1 MRVLA
6 AAATRLG
13 CPVLSP
19 GFHDGITSHTFVLRK
34 MRLVEDVNPRGP
46 LAGKRA
52 ELVPWGKECG
62 PF

>member
-1 MRVLA
+1 MGSQV
-6 AAATRLG
+6 TRL
-13 CPVLSP
+13 C
-19 GFHDGITSHTFVLRK
+19 FVNDSR